1 MDVMEDI
8 FPLAIQVEKQITSSN
23 KDNVVLDEDDLK
35 DTIDKVG
42 LEGNLSPKQ
51 IDKLKT
57 NRGM

>member
-42 LEGNLSPKQ
+42 LEGNLSPK
-51 IDKLKT
+51 
-57 NRGM
+57 